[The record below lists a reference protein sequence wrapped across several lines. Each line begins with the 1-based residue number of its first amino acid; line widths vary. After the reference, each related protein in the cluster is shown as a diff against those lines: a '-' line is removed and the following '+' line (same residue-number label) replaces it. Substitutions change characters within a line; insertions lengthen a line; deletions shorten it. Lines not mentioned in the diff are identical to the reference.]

1 LTLIDNGSIIE
12 LKEINSKLDCLILQ
26 QEEWG
31 GHHSVNP
38 LDLYEVG
45 LTFPLARTV
54 EANPISSREEGKVL
68 QVPWVYGACSIFTL
82 QGFPAAFVVIR

>member
-1 LTLIDNGSIIE
+1 MNS
-12 LKEINSKLDCLILQ
+12 KENNSKLDCLILQ

-54 EANPISSREEGKVL
+54 EANPISSREEGKAVRQSFAIL
-68 QVPWVYGACSIFTL
+68 ICLIMPICLTMLKYAI
-82 QGFPAAFVVIR
+82 IY